1 MHVYGA
7 RQVNMVWEP
16 RLLVNPGFAESVGG
30 VVRARLMNL
39 QLRRA
44 PRNADAT
51 TIHLQYRAGDCTFYF
66 KRKTM
71 DKPSRT
77 ELRVTKAAKKAA
89 KRELREAHR
98 LDNVAKALATDAKH
112 DTSLQPA
119 AIAAAASAEAFNG
132 AATSRWRELVLD
144 EARVEAATRCGLA
157 IESLRR
163 AATAS
168 ESTIGAA
175 LGSGAGADELLHA
188 MGKGTQEVDMF
199 DQESCGGYVRRKFS
213 ERALLIFTA
222 LREARRT
229 VPWAAGLGDGLPR
242 GVSAPAHGVE
252 TSSSAISAISYISA
266 VTGTSVVAATVAAI
280 IAAFLTTRASTI
292 RTSTVAATI
301 AAAMAAAM
309 AAAVATT
316 ASITS
321 ASITTS
327 SSSSSSSPSA
337 CTSCELAAERIV
349 SIGGGPG
356 CCLYGWCLFLDLL
369 AEGKLDNTHGPSS
382 HNRPIIDGQHV
393 RPPPPRALP
402 PPSHHLESWDYV
414 SSAWLPWT
422 QLVDGALL
430 GGAGR
435 LCVRQCNVTV
445 PLDTQHPSLKVA
457 AAEAQLVIFS
467 YVLTELRGRW
477 SPFVASLY
485 AALRPGTLI
494 LCAEPT
500 EWQPK
505 ALLALCT
512 ELEAA
517 RGNASETAVEIA
529 VAGGCGQGQGAG
541 LGQNALRWAWLDVRN
556 SAAPPSVLL
565 LRKP

>member
-1 MHVYGA
+1 MTLYRGRLLFLVCEKVRLSGCCLESEVESPTQPEAGRNATIQTVVRLQYGA
-7 RQVNMVWEP
+7 
-16 RLLVNPGFAESVGG
+16 
-30 VVRARLMNL
+30 
-39 QLRRA
+39 
-44 PRNADAT
+44 T
-51 TIHLQYRAGDCTFYF
+51 TRTVHIL
-66 KRKTM
+66 KTM
-71 DKPSRT
+71 DKPSRA

-98 LDNVAKALATDAKH
+98 LDNVAKARATDAKH

-188 MGKGTQEVDMF
+188 MGKGTQEVGMF

-316 ASITS
+316 ASTTS
-321 ASITTS
+321 ASTTSS

-356 CCLYGWCLFLDLL
+356 CCLFGWCLFLDLL
-369 AEGKLDNTHGPSS
+369 AEGKLDNTHGSSS
-382 HNRPIIDGQHV
+382 HNRPIIDGQHA
-393 RPPPPRALP
+393 RPPPPPRALP

-435 LCVRQCNVTV
+435 LCVRQCDVAV

-517 RGNASETAVEIA
+517 RGNASETAV
-529 VAGGCGQGQGAG
+529 AGGCGQGQGAG